1 MATKTND
8 KKSTK
13 NSASKKKT
21 TPAKKNSKAFQ
32 EQLEMEQIKKR
43 HDIIRIV
50 SIVTFTLSVFVFF
63 IAIIEGD
70 GAWNWMHNAY
80 VGVFGF
86 GAYLL
91 PFLTIGVSVLFNM
104 EKKDFSII
112 AKGLE
117 TFVLIV
123 FVCSLIHI
131 LTHQVGSSYWNTLVN
146 SYETATET
154 INGGFVGAT
163 VGELLLSFGKAGAIV
178 TNILVIFVVLMLI
191 TGATLLQL
199 FKTAWKPVQ
208 KTGEQIAPIIEQKRE
223 ERRAKKVV
231 VDIPLG
237 PDELQKR
244 TATQKKNETKRGFA
258 DHEFAPKRVDNDDKK
273 ESLIDNSDIE
283 QLFHPSNEVEKKPK
297 KTAEADSPIDD
308 IIKKVVGAETT
319 KAVGKTKTKPL
330 QDKPEKE
337 TAVEMLD
344 VPEDALNTQ
353 MPEYKFPP
361 TEILKKAQYA
371 QAGDV
376 SNELKANAE
385 KLVETLASFGV
396 ETKITDI
403 FRGPTVTRYELK
415 PSVGVKISKITNLAD
430 DIALNLAASGVR
442 IEAPIPNKSAVGIE
456 VPNRIK
462 NAVSMREIVD
472 TNEFR
477 SAKSKLTA
485 GLGKD
490 ITGNCIY
497 CDIAKMPHLLIAGA
511 TGAGKSVC
519 MNSIIVSIL
528 YKAKPDEVKFLMI
541 DPKKVEFAMYS
552 GIPHLL
558 VPVVTDPRKA
568 AGALGWAVSEMLQRY
583 KLFVDSGVKDIYGYN
598 KMAEQMDE
606 MTHMPQIVIFID
618 ELSDLMMAAPN
629 EVEDSICRLA
639 QMARAAGMHLVI
651 ATQRPSVDVITGII
665 KANIPSRIAL
675 TVSSQIDSRT
685 ILDTAGA
692 EKLLGR
698 GDMLYSPVGLGKPTR
713 VQGCFVTEEEIEEL
727 ISFIK
732 EQSNSNYDENIS
744 KEIDEK
750 AVKEKKKGSAFDT
763 SEEGDE
769 NDPLFADAVEVV
781 LQIGS
786 ASTSV
791 LQRKLKVGYARGARI
806 VDQLQERGIVG
817 PPEGS
822 KPRKVLINKQQWLEM
837 CANTSAGE
845 QIKQISF
852 DEKIDEQEKIEDN
865 Q

>member
-1 MATKTND
+1 MATTNR
-8 KKSTK
+8 KKPSSTT
-13 NSASKKKT
+13 KKKT
-21 TPAKKNSKAFQ
+21 TAPKKPTKKAQ
-32 EQLEMEQIKKR
+32 EQFEMERMRKR
-43 HDIIRIV
+43 RELIRIT
-50 SIVTFTLSVFVFF
+50 SIITFTLSVFVFF
-63 IAIIEGD
+63 VAIIEGA
-70 GAWNWMHNAY
+70 GVWNWLHNAY

-104 EKKDFSII
+104 EKKDFSIAVKAI
-112 AKGLE
+112 E

-131 LTHQVGSSYWNTLVN
+131 IRHQVGASYWNTLVTA
-146 SYETATET
+146 YKTATET
-154 INGGFVGAT
+154 INGGFLGAS

-191 TGATLLQL
+191 TGATLIEF

-208 KTGEQIAPIIEQKRE
+208 KTSEQIAPIIEQKME
-223 ERRAKKVV
+223 VRRNRKAV

-237 PDELQKR
+237 PDELQKK
-244 TATQKKNETKRGFA
+244 TKAQKKNETKLGFA
-258 DHEFAPKRVDNDDKK
+258 DPEFAPKRVDEQKPK
-273 ESLIDNSDIE
+273 ETIADVSDIE
-283 QLFHPSNEVEKKPK
+283 RLFHPSNVDDEETVV
-297 KTAEADSPIDD
+297 ADSPIDD
-308 IIKKVVGAETT
+308 IIKKAVATDSVVTGA
-319 KAVGKTKTKPL
+319 KTSAKPKL
-330 QDKPEKE
+330 KPAQDKPVDTVPVENMEIPKE
-337 TAVEMLD
+337 SIE
-344 VPEDALNTQ
+344 TQ
-353 MPEYKFPP
+353 IKNYQFPP
-361 TEILKKAQYA
+361 VDILKQARYA
-371 QAGDV
+371 EAGDV

-415 PSVGVKISKITNLAD
+415 PSVGVKISKITNLSD

-442 IEAPIPNKSAVGIE
+442 IEAPIPNKAAVGIE
-456 VPNRIK
+456 VPNKIK
-462 NAVSMREIVD
+462 NAVSMREIID

-477 SAKSKLTA
+477 STKSKLTA

-519 MNSIIVSIL
+519 MNSIIISIL

-583 KLFVDSGVKDIYGYN
+583 KMFVDRGVKDINGYN
-598 KMAEQMDE
+598 RMAEQVEE
-606 MTHMPQIVIFID
+606 MTYMPQIVIFID

-732 EQSNSNYDENIS
+732 EQGNCAYDENIS
-744 KEIDEK
+744 KEIEEK

-763 SEEGDE
+763 TEEGDDS
-769 NDPLFADAVEVV
+769 DPLFAEAVEVV

-806 VDQLQERGIVG
+806 VDQLEERGIVG

-837 CANTSAGE
+837 CANTPAQE
-845 QIKQISF
+845 QVEQISF
-852 DEKIDEQEKIEDN
+852 DEKIEEENFED
-865 Q
+865 